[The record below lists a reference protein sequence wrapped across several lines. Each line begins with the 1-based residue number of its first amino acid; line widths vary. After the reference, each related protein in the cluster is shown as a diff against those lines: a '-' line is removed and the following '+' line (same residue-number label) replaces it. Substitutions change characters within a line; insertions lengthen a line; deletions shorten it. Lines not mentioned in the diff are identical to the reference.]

1 MVKIDEIDIQ
11 ILQELQKNGRITTKE
26 LSSKLELSPTP
37 IFERVKKL
45 EKSGVIAYYSAVLDP
60 AKLDKRLYAF
70 AHISLKDHTK
80 ERVAEFSQE
89 ISKFDEVQECHYVTG
104 ASDFILKILLTSM
117 EDYREFMMERV
128 FELKNIA
135 KVETFLSLSVLKKN
149 NFIPLKGKSLET

>member
-1 MVKIDEIDIQ
+1 MIKIDEIDIQ
-11 ILQELQKNGRITTKE
+11 ILKELQKNGRITTKE
-26 LSSKLELSPTP
+26 LSSQLGLSPTP

-80 ERVAEFSQE
+80 EKVKEFSE
-89 ISKFDEVQECHYVTG
+89 DVSRFDEVQECHYVTG
-104 ASDFILKILLTSM
+104 ASDFILKILLRSM
-117 EDYREFMMERV
+117 EDYREFMMERI

-149 NFIPLKGKSLET
+149 NFIPLKE